1 MTQDTAAKV
10 NFTVHN
16 IYVKDISFETPNS
29 PKVFTLDW
37 KPKLDFEI
45 QMGRALLEE
54 NFYEVTM
61 SITVTVAIEKSG
73 NATAVPDTEKMTA
86 FLVEVKQAGIFMLE
100 GVSDAAQI
108 DYILSTAA
116 PTILFPYA
124 RQVISN
130 LVTQGGFPQLV
141 VPPMNFDA
149 MYQQH
154 LLEREAQDKT
164 ALNA

>member
-1 MTQDTAAKV
+1 MTEETKV

-16 IYVKDISFETPNS
+16 IYVKDISFEAPNS

-37 KPKLDFEI
+37 KPKLEFEI
-45 QMGRALLEE
+45 QMGRTLLED
-54 NFYEVTM
+54 NLHEVTM
-61 SITVTVAIEKSG
+61 SITVTVAVEKPEG
-73 NATAVPDTEKMTA
+73 TDEDKMTA
-86 FLVEVKQAGIFMLE
+86 FLVEIKQAGIFLLE
-100 GVSDAAQI
+100 GVSDPQQI

-154 LLEREAQDKT
+154 LSEKKSENKVAT
-164 ALNA
+164 NA